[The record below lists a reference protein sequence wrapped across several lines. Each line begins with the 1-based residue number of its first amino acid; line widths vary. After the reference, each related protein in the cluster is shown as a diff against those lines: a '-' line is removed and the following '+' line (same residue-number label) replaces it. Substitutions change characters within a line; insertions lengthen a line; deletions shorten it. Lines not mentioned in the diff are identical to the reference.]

1 MKMQAV
7 KKKFLVFREKMQRIN
22 GIVFALLLLI
32 IVVSIGSPKFA
43 TWSNITNVLRQA
55 VPLGIMACT
64 GVFVIIGGNI
74 DLSVGS
80 IISLSALL
88 SCNLVGTSTVLAI
101 VVPIVLGAICGAFNG
116 FLTGVLRFNPFISTL
131 GTLSIFQALAYFYSN
146 NKFLSAKPNEAFRQM
161 GQGYFIGIP
170 IPVFILAGVFLLFL
184 YVLKK
189 TTYGR
194 AVFVVGGNA
203 ECARYSGISYAKTT
217 TVSYALSG
225 AGAALTA
232 VILVARQMA
241 AQPQMGVGYEFDVIT
256 AIVVGGVA
264 LSGGKGTIWG
274 ALLGV
279 LFIVILK
286 NGFILL
292 GIPLFYQ
299 YSVLGAILM
308 LAVGLDVLSERRVGF
323 GRKN

>member
-1 MKMQAV
+1 LKTQAV
-7 KKKFLVFREKMQRIN
+7 KKGFSAFREKALNIN
-22 GIVFALLLLI
+22 GIVFALALLI
-32 IVVSIGSPKFA
+32 ITVSIGSPKFT

-80 IISLSALL
+80 IISLSALV

-101 VVPIVLGAICGAFNG
+101 AVPIVIGVICGVFNG
-116 FLTGVLRFNPFISTL
+116 ILVGVLRFNPFISTL
-131 GTLSIFQALAYFYSN
+131 GTLSIFQALAFFYSG
-146 NKFLSAKPNEAFRQM
+146 NKFLSAKPNEIIRQM

-170 IPVFILAGVFLLFL
+170 IPVFILAGVFLIFL

-194 AVFVVGGNA
+194 AVFVVGGNP

-217 TVSYALSG
+217 IVSYALSG
-225 AGAALTA
+225 AAASLTA

-256 AIVVGGVA
+256 AMVVGGVA
-264 LSGGKGTIWG
+264 LSGGKGSTWG

-292 GIPLFYQ
+292 GIPLYYQ

-308 LAVGLDVLSERRVGF
+308 LAVGLDVLSERRINF
-323 GRKN
+323 GRKD